1 MLTGGI
7 VMFKQS
13 VQNAVNEQINKEL
26 YSAYVYLGMSSYC
39 ESINLTGF
47 SHWMRM
53 QSREELGHAMRLF
66 DFVNDRGGKVE
77 LLAIDKPPTNYR
89 SPLDVMEQ
97 TLKHEQ
103 YVTALI
109 EKLYEVAVKEHD
121 YATQAQLQ
129 WFITEQVEEEKN
141 ASSILEALKMVG
153 DNRTALIMLDMEMA
167 KRTGEEE

>member
-1 MLTGGI
+1 
-7 VMFKQS
+7 MFKQS

-26 YSAYVYLGMSSYC
+26 YSAYVYLGMSAYC
-39 ESINLTGF
+39 ESINLMGF
-47 SHWMRM
+47 SHWMRV
-53 QSREELGHAMRLF
+53 QSREELGHAMKLF

-77 LLAIDKPPTNYR
+77 LQAIAKPPTTYK

-103 YVTALI
+103 HVTTLI

-141 ASSILEALKMVG
+141 ASGILEALKMVG
-153 DNRTALIMLDMEMA
+153 DNRTALLMLDMEMA